1 VNTSKGKTLVQ
12 VEALTAHALFQHSF
26 HALRSGDQDV
36 EFGQFLLGQGAPA
49 HTQRRAFIESGN
61 KRLDFRHGKARSL
74 GKLDECQ
81 LLKDT

>member
-1 VNTSKGKTLVQ
+1 VNTSKGKALVQ
-12 VEALTAHALFQHSF
+12 VEALTAYALFQHAF
-26 HALRSGDQDV
+26 HPLCPANQDV
-36 EFGQFLLGQGAPA
+36 ECGQFLLGQGAPA

-61 KRLDFRHGKARSL
+61 KRLDFRYGKARSL